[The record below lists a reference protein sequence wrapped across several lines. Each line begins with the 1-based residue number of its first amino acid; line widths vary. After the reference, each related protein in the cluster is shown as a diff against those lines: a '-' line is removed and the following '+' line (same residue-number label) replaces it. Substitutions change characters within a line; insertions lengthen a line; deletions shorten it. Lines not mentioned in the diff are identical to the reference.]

1 MTGHICIIFTM
12 TMLSVYIFHYYSSN
26 SITSNYIVFT
36 GVKKLLSAVN
46 GACTCVVRQSGQV
59 DRRVQM
65 SV

>member
-12 TMLSVYIFHYYSSN
+12 TRLGVHIFHYYSRN

-36 GVKKLLSAVN
+36 GVKNFCLQSVQ
-46 GACTCVVRQSGQV
+46 THVPQSGQV